1 MIHKNM
7 AETFYKTLGNK
18 SIPSLGQYLH
28 GDIHF
33 IGPMEEMRGKDNYLT
48 AAKSFSD
55 MFKSLNIRAVFS
67 SENQA
72 VVIYDLEFPGGS
84 ECTRSASLMTFDD
97 EVITKIE
104 LFYDSHPFFT
114 MTNGD
119 S

>member
-1 MIHKNM
+1 MTNKNM
-7 AETFYKTLGNK
+7 AETFYNALASK

-28 GDIHF
+28 ADIHF
-33 IGPMEEMRGKDNYLT
+33 IGPMEEMKGKDNYLT
-48 AAKSFSD
+48 AAQSFSG

-67 SENQA
+67 SDNQA
-72 VVIYDLEFPGGS
+72 VVIYDLEFPGEI

-97 EVITKIE
+97 EVITRIE